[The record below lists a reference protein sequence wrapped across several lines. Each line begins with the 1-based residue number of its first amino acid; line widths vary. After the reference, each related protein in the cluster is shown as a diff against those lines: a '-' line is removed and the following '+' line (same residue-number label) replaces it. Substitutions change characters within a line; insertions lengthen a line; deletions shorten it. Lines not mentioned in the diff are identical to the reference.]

1 MNSRTGAGDPAR
13 SVRLLWRDQQSQA
26 RRRGPRP
33 ALTIDDVV
41 DAAIELADQ
50 EGIRAV
56 TMRRLAS
63 MLDVAPM
70 ALYRYVPSKAELL
83 DLMLD
88 RVYLDMPREGGA
100 EGRWRVRL
108 KAVAEENRAL
118 YRAHPWAAEIATTRP
133 PLGPGQLAKYEHE
146 LGALEVA
153 GLDDVTADAALALV
167 VGFVRANA
175 REAAESDLARKESGI
190 SDTEWWERAA
200 PVLAEL
206 VDPDAFPRAS
216 RVGTAAGEAHGTALD
231 PDRAFDFGLER
242 ILDGIARLMESGE
255 SESGTRRADRSPG

>member
-33 ALTIDDVV
+33 GLAIDDIV
-41 DAAIELADQ
+41 DAAIALADA
-50 EGIRAV
+50 EGSRAV
-56 TMRRLAS
+56 TMRRVAS

-70 ALYRYVPSKAELL
+70 GLYRYVPSKAELL

-88 RVYLDMPREGGA
+88 RVYLDMPRAAAAKGG
-100 EGRWRVRL
+100 WRVLL

-146 LGALEVA
+146 LGALDTA

-175 REAAESDLARKESGI
+175 REAAESYLARGESGI
-190 SDTEWWERAA
+190 SDAEWWEQAA
-200 PVLAEL
+200 PALAEL
-206 VDPDAFPRAS
+206 VDPDAFPLAS
-216 RVGTAAGEAHGTALD
+216 RVGAAAGEAHGTAHE
-231 PDRAFDFGLER
+231 PDRAFEFGLER
-242 ILDGIARLMESGE
+242 ILDGLARLVENGVE
-255 SESGTRRADRSPG
+255 

>member
-33 ALTIDDVV
+33 GLKIDHVV
-41 DAAIELADQ
+41 DVAIELADQ

-70 ALYRYVPSKAELL
+70 GLYRYVPSKAELL

-88 RVYLDMPREGGA
+88 RVYLEMPRDAAA
-100 EGRWRVRL
+100 EGEWRVRL
-108 KAVAEENRAL
+108 NAVADENRAL

-146 LGALEVA
+146 LGALEGV
-153 GLDDVTADAALALV
+153 GLDDLAADAALALV

-175 REAAESDLARKESGI
+175 REAAESALARGESGI
-190 SDTEWWERAA
+190 SDAEWWTQVA

-206 VDPDAFPRAS
+206 VDPDAFPLAN
-216 RVGTAAGEAHGTALD
+216 RVGSAAGEAQGSALD
-231 PDRAFDFGLER
+231 PDRAFEFGLER
-242 ILDGIARLMESGE
+242 ILDGIARLVETGVE
-255 SESGTRRADRSPG
+255 

>member
-33 ALTIDDVV
+33 GLAIDDVV
-41 DAAIELADQ
+41 DAAIALADA
-50 EGIRAV
+50 EGSRAV
-56 TMRRLAS
+56 TMRRLAA
-63 MLDVAPM
+63 MLEVAPM

-88 RVYLDMPREGGA
+88 RVYLDMPRQAAAEGG
-100 EGRWRVRL
+100 WRVRL
-108 KAVAEENRAL
+108 KAVAEDNRAL
-118 YRAHPWAAEIATTRP
+118 YRAHPWAAEIATSRP

-146 LGALEVA
+146 LGALDTA

-175 REAAESDLARKESGI
+175 REAAESYLARGESGI
-190 SDTEWWERAA
+190 SDAEWWEQAA

-216 RVGTAAGEAHGTALD
+216 RVGSAAGEAHGTAHE
-231 PDRAFDFGLER
+231 PDRAFEFGLER
-242 ILDGIARLMESGE
+242 ILDGIARLIETGWTE
-255 SESGTRRADRSPG
+255 SEPDVSGGNR

>member
-13 SVRLLWRDQQSQA
+13 SLRLLWRDQQSQA

-33 ALTIDDVV
+33 GLTIDDVV
-41 DAAIELADQ
+41 DAAVELADA
-50 EGIRAV
+50 EGSQAV

-63 MLDVAPM
+63 SLDVAPM

-88 RVYLDMPREGGA
+88 RVYQDMPRAAAAEGG
-100 EGRWRVRL
+100 WRSRL

-146 LGALEVA
+146 LGALDGA
-153 GLDDVTADAALALV
+153 GLDDVSADAALALV

-175 REAAESDLARKESGI
+175 REAAESDFARSESRI
-190 SDTEWWERAA
+190 SDAEWWEQAA

-206 VDPDAFPRAS
+206 VDPDAFPLAS
-216 RVGTAAGEAHGTALD
+216 RVGSAAGEAQGTAHD
-231 PDRAFDFGLER
+231 PDRAYEFGLER
-242 ILDGIARLMESGE
+242 ILDGIARLMDGRE
-255 SESGTRRADRSPG
+255 